1 MNTKV
6 VVVDD
11 HVLLSQAI
19 GELVNGFD
27 SFELAYLCN
36 NGQELLDAMEQPN
49 KVPDMV
55 LIDINMPILNGIDT
69 TTILKQ
75 KYPDVKVLALSI
87 EENEATILK
96 MLRAGASGY
105 LMKDTKKAILLEA
118 LIQVREKGYY
128 HTNTVAQLL
137 VGQLIDDK
145 PETVLKDREIEFIKL
160 ACTEKNYKEI
170 AELMFLSPKTIEGY
184 RDSIYE
190 KLNIK
195 NRIGLV
201 LYAIRNKM
209 FTP

>member
-1 MNTKV
+1 MDVNMPVISGIEATRRISQHMPNTKIIILTV
-6 VVVDD
+6 
-11 HVLLSQAI
+11 HAENPFPAQLLQ
-19 GELVNGFD
+19 
-27 SFELAYLCN
+27 
-36 NGQELLDAMEQPN
+36 
-49 KVPDMV
+49 
-55 LIDINMPILNGIDT
+55 
-69 TTILKQ
+69 
-75 KYPDVKVLALSI
+75 
-87 EENEATILK
+87 
-96 MLRAGASGY
+96 AGASGY

>member
-1 MNTKV
+1 MKTKV

-19 GELVNGFD
+19 GELVNGFEG
-27 SFELAYLCN
+27 FELAYLCN
-36 NGQELLDAMEQPN
+36 NGQALLDAMAHPA
-49 KVPDMV
+49 KVPDIV

-69 TTILKQ
+69 TVILKE
-75 KYPDVKVLALSI
+75 KYPNVKVLALSI

-105 LMKDTKKAILLEA
+105 LMKDTKKAILQEA
-118 LIQVREKGYY
+118 LMQVRDKGYY

-145 PETVLKDREIEFIKL
+145 PQTILKEREIEFIKL

-170 AELMFLSPKTIEGY
+170 AEVMFLSPKTIEGY

-201 LYAIRNKM
+201 LYAIRNKL

>member
-27 SFELAYLCN
+27 GFELAYLCN

-49 KVPDMV
+49 RVPDIV

-69 TTILKQ
+69 TVILKE
-75 KYPDVKVLALSI
+75 KHPDVKVVALSI

-96 MLRAGASGY
+96 MLRAGAGGY
-105 LMKDTKKAILLEA
+105 LMKDTKKAILQEA

-145 PETVLKDREIEFIKL
+145 PQTVLKEREIEFIKL

-170 AELMFLSPKTIEGY
+170 AEVMFLSPKTIEGY

-201 LYAIRNKM
+201 LYAIRNKL